1 MNNRSAGASIKGY
14 DYQFL
19 HTIIDILECDSDTY
33 ECTVEGIEDFDIEKD
48 AEKDLIQYKYHE
60 EQKFTNS
67 KVAKPISLMFK
78 HFLNNQ
84 NEFINYK
91 LFIYLK
97 DENLDEREVTVTS
110 ITDILKIKESREIL
124 SDTTTA
130 INKEEIDDLY
140 EMIEKFIQKFSWK
153 STKNYNDLQN
163 SIINSFETDFSLT
176 MEESKIIYLANA
188 MRIINYL
195 AIQSEEVNR
204 KITKRDFLS
213 KLDSYKDNLYTS
225 FLLRNKGF
233 NELSKIIKKKKN
245 ILNIKKDTSN
255 YVLQVNN
262 INRDRIN
269 NLIISIVNKFTVK
282 GNKSTY
288 KPLTIIINC
297 EFEKYKNFKKEL
309 YKYIFSLNQ
318 LLIINDGIEDY
329 KFNADFFNSKL
340 LMTKNKAGNK
350 FNRLNFN
357 FRLIHQLTYNDH
369 KDEIKLSNASLFI
382 LDSSESN
389 ISELSEK
396 KFYLNNLNNEELLE
410 LIGE

>member
-1 MNNRSAGASIKGY
+1 MNNRTAGASIRGY

-84 NEFINYK
+84 NESINYK

-163 SIINSFETDFSLT
+163 SIINSFEIDFSLT

-195 AIQSEEVNR
+195 AMQSEEVNR

-297 EFEKYKNFKKEL
+297 EFEQYKKFKKEL

>member
-1 MNNRSAGASIKGY
+1 MNNRSAGASIRGY

-84 NEFINYK
+84 NESINYK

-110 ITDILKIKESREIL
+110 ITDILKIKESKKIL
-124 SDTTTA
+124 FDTTTE
-130 INKEEIDDLY
+130 INNEKIDDLY

-195 AIQSEEVNR
+195 AMQSEEVNR

-233 NELSKIIKKKKN
+233 NELAKIIKKKKK

-262 INRDRIN
+262 INRTSIN
-269 NLIISIVNKFTVK
+269 DLIISIVNKFTVK

-297 EFEKYKNFKKEL
+297 EFEQYKKFKKEL